1 MTTLREHTV
10 QCISPAGLHRMAYTE
25 WGDAANPNVLLCA
38 HGLSRSGRDFDD
50 LARALSPHYRV
61 VCPDVA
67 GRGNSGWLAN
77 PMHYQIPQYVADMVT
92 LIARLNPAV
101 LHWVGTSMGG
111 LIGMGLA
118 ALPASPISKLVLN
131 DVGPVLKAAALKRI
145 GEYLGQAPVFAD
157 FARAEKYIRAVS
169 ASFGLKT
176 DAQWKTLTQNSIKP
190 AGSGFTLHYD
200 PAIAV
205 PIRAMTA
212 EMGAGG
218 EALLWHAYD
227 HISAPTLLLRG
238 ETSDL
243 LTAETAAAMVTRG
256 PRAQLH
262 VLAGIGHAPTLQ
274 SPEQVAL
281 VRDFLLDSPGP

>member
-67 GRGNSGWLAN
+67 GRGNSDWLAN

-205 PIRAMTA
+205 PFKQQDAGSADIELWPVYDAIRCPVLVT
-212 EMGAGG
+212 
-218 EALLWHAYD
+218 
-227 HISAPTLLLRG
+227 RG
-238 ETSDL
+238 EHSDL
-243 LTAETAAAMVTRG
+243 LLPDTVAQMAARGPKAAAVEI
-256 PRAQLH
+256 
-262 VLAGIGHAPTLQ
+262 AGVGHAPMFMDDDQIGILRT
-274 SPEQVAL
+274 
-281 VRDFLLDSPGP
+281 FLLN

>member
-205 PIRAMTA
+205 PFKQQDAGSADIELWPVYDAIRCPVLVT
-212 EMGAGG
+212 
-218 EALLWHAYD
+218 
-227 HISAPTLLLRG
+227 RG
-238 ETSDL
+238 EHSDL
-243 LTAETAAAMVTRG
+243 LLPDTVAQMAARGPKAAAVEI
-256 PRAQLH
+256 
-262 VLAGIGHAPTLQ
+262 AGVGHAPMFMDDDQIGILRT
-274 SPEQVAL
+274 
-281 VRDFLLDSPGP
+281 FLLN

>member
-157 FARAEKYIRAVS
+157 FASAEKYIRAVS

-205 PIRAMTA
+205 PFKQQDAGSADIELWPVYDAIRCPVLVT
-212 EMGAGG
+212 
-218 EALLWHAYD
+218 
-227 HISAPTLLLRG
+227 RG
-238 ETSDL
+238 EHSDL
-243 LTAETAAAMVTRG
+243 LLPDTVAQMAARGPKAAAVEI
-256 PRAQLH
+256 
-262 VLAGIGHAPTLQ
+262 AGVGHAPMFMDDDQIGILRT
-274 SPEQVAL
+274 
-281 VRDFLLDSPGP
+281 FLLN

>member
-25 WGDAANPNVLLCA
+25 SGDAANPNVLLCA

-157 FARAEKYIRAVS
+157 FASAEKYIRAVS

-205 PIRAMTA
+205 PFKQQDAGSADIELWPVYDAIRCPVLVT
-212 EMGAGG
+212 
-218 EALLWHAYD
+218 
-227 HISAPTLLLRG
+227 RG
-238 ETSDL
+238 EHSDL
-243 LTAETAAAMVTRG
+243 LLPDTVAQMAARGPKAAAVEI
-256 PRAQLH
+256 
-262 VLAGIGHAPTLQ
+262 AGVGHAPMFMDDDQIGILRT
-274 SPEQVAL
+274 
-281 VRDFLLDSPGP
+281 FLLN